1 MASAQAESF
10 NARLVRWAKEA
21 KEGGGPD
28 AFRAC
33 ARTLFDSLGT
43 HFPLVLTPIESRLAR
58 AAYAD
63 EPGKELS
70 RNILLFFHGG
80 AFSCGSPETHA
91 RFAVQLGRRIDARA
105 LLVDYRLSPEHI
117 FPHQIEDCAAV
128 YEWLLASGV
137 PPQRIVFA
145 GESAGGNLCFSA
157 QLMALRRGLP
167 APAATYAMS
176 PWLDFDAAGA
186 SYISNAK
193 SDLVSG
199 AETTRVMSRMYL
211 GPGVDARNPVATPL
225 YGDIAGLSPLFV
237 QVGGDEVLVDDSR
250 RVVERAQAV
259 GIAAELD
266 IVPEMQHMYQFDAGV
281 MPEADASYDRAAAF
295 IQLRLTAASA

>member
-1 MASAQAESF
+1 MASAQAERF

-21 KEGGGPD
+21 GEGAGPD

-33 ARTLFDSLGT
+33 SRTLFDNLGAR
-43 HFPLVLTPIESRLAR
+43 FPLVFTAIDSGRAR

-70 RNILLFFHGG
+70 RNVLLFFHGG
-80 AFSCGSPETHA
+80 AFTCGSPETHA
-91 RFAVQLGRRIDARA
+91 RFAVQLGRRIGARA
-105 LLVDYRLSPEHI
+105 LLVDYRLSPEHL
-117 FPHQIEDCAAV
+117 FPNQIEDCAAV

-137 PPQRIVFA
+137 PPQRVVFA
-145 GESAGGNLCFSA
+145 GESAGGNLCFTA

-176 PWLDFDAAGA
+176 PWLDFDATGA

-193 SDLVSG
+193 RDLVSG
-199 AETTRVMSRMYL
+199 AETTRVMSRLYL
-211 GPGVDARNPVATPL
+211 GPGVDARDPVATPL

-250 RVVERAQAV
+250 RVVERARAG
-259 GIAAELD
+259 GIVAELD

-281 MPEADASYDRAAAF
+281 MPEADASYDRAATF
-295 IQLRLTAASA
+295 IQQQLRAVSA